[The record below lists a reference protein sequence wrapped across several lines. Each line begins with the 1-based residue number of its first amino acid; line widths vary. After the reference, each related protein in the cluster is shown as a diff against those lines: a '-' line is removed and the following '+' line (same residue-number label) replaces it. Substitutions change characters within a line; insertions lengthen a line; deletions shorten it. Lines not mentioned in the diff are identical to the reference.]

1 VSDRI
6 NSTDYTISPLI
17 VVTATKKSVRDNR
30 KRKGKPKAHK
40 HTKKL
45 EGDNEENSQHKG
57 HLVDSK
63 A

>member
-1 VSDRI
+1 MTDRI

-30 KRKGKPKAHK
+30 KRKSKTKAHK
-40 HTKKL
+40 HPKKV
-45 EGDNEENSQHKG
+45 ENENEENSQRKG